1 MSLQLG
7 LTIVLGII
15 MVVTAILALESKKI
29 ITSVIYL
36 SLLSLL
42 AVVGFVLL
50 SAPDVAITEAV
61 IGSGLVTALFIFTL
75 LGANET
81 SMKKKSTLDT
91 LDPHPQTE
99 SQLSDLH
106 EEQIPIGGTHR

>member
-1 MSLQLG
+1 MSLQLI
-7 LTIVLGII
+7 LSIVLGII

-42 AVVGFVLL
+42 AVVGFVLM

-75 LGANET
+75 LGVNEISAT
-81 SMKKKSTLDT
+81 KKPTMDA

-99 SQLSDLH
+99 SQISDLH
-106 EEQIPIGGTHR
+106 EEQITIGGTHR